1 MKFKGKVWKFGP
13 NINTDEI
20 IPAKFLNVSD
30 GKELAKHCMSGIDEK
45 FISKIQAG
53 DIIVGGDN
61 FGCGSSREHAPL
73 AIKESGISCVIASSF
88 ARIFFRNSINIGF
101 PIIECKDAKRMA
113 EGDIL
118 DVDFDDGIILNISKK
133 ESYKISQF
141 PMFMQSIINCGGLM
155 NRIKK
160 DKKR

>member
-1 MKFKGKVWKFGP
+1 MKFKGKVWKFGA

-20 IPAKFLNVSD
+20 IPAKYLNVSE

-45 FISKIQAG
+45 FISKIRSG

-73 AIKESGISCVIASSF
+73 AIKEAGISCVIASSF
-88 ARIFFRNSINIGF
+88 ARIFFRNSINIGL
-101 PIIECKDAKRMA
+101 PIIECKDIKRIA

-118 DVDFDDGIILNISKK
+118 CVDFDCGTIQNQSKK
-133 ESYKISQF
+133 ENYRISQF
-141 PMFMQSIINCGGLM
+141 PLFMQSIINCGGLM

-160 DKKR
+160 DRKR